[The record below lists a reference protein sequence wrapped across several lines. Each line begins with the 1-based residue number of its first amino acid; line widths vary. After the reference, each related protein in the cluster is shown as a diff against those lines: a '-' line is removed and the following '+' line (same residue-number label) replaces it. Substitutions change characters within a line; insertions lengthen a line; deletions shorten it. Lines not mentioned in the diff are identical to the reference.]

1 MRGRGIIHNNV
12 AKTRKYSTFAFLQLF
27 MAANKQ
33 FDVIIIGGSYAGLS
47 AALAL
52 GRSLRQVLIIDSG
65 LPCNRQTPH
74 SHNFL
79 TQDGQTPAAIAALA
93 RQQVQQYAT
102 VQFHDGVATEGL
114 KTTHDFEIRTQA
126 GDSFTAKKLIFA
138 TGLKDQFPDIGG
150 MAACW
155 GISVIHCPYCH
166 GYEVKHEKTAIL
178 SRGQDAFEFSQLITN
193 WTKDIT
199 LLTNGPS
206 DLSPEQ
212 TAVLQKLGVTIMEKA
227 IDLLDQ
233 TNGQINHVRFKD
245 GSVLE
250 VKALYAKIPFTQQ
263 CDIPVALGC
272 ELTEQGLIKTTTM
285 QKTTVPGVY
294 ACGDNS
300 SMRSLP
306 TAVYTGSMAGVMV
319 NKELVEDKVMAI
331 NG

>member
-1 MRGRGIIHNNV
+1 
-12 AKTRKYSTFAFLQLF
+12 

-102 VQFHDGVATEGL
+102 VRFYDGLATEGK
-114 KTTHDFEIRTQA
+114 KTADGFEIRTGA
-126 GDSFTAKKLIFA
+126 GDLFVSKKLIVA
-138 TGLKDQFPDIGG
+138 TGLKDHLPSIKGL
-150 MAACW
+150 AECW
-155 GISVIHCPYCH
+155 GITVIHCPYCH

-178 SRGQDAFEFSQLITN
+178 SNGPEAFEFSKLITN
-193 WTKDIT
+193 WTKELT

-206 DLSPEQ
+206 GLSPEQ
-212 TAVLQKLGVTIMEKA
+212 IGILQKLGITIMEKE
-227 IDLLDQ
+227 IDFLDQ
-233 TNGQINHVRFKD
+233 TNGQIKSVIFQD
-245 GSVLE
+245 GSALD

-272 ELTEQGLIKTTTM
+272 ELTEHGLIKILPM
-285 QKTTVPGVY
+285 QKTNVPGVY
-294 ACGDNS
+294 ACGDS
-300 SMRSLP
+300 AGMRSVA

-319 NKELVEDKVMAI
+319 NKELVEDAVMAI